1 MYKLRIK
8 NNFLQKS
15 VTKCHKTPK
24 ETHTTH
30 PKNRT
35 RKTKK

>member
-1 MYKLRIK
+1 MYKLYIK

-30 PKNRT
+30 PKHAPKRT
-35 RKTKK
+35 PK

>member
-1 MYKLRIK
+1 MYKLHIK
-8 NNFLQKS
+8 INFFQKS
-15 VTKCHKTPK
+15 GTKCHKTPK

-30 PKNRT
+30 QKTRT